1 MIRAERWSNVGG
13 KARSAFTLVELLV
26 VIAIIGVLVALLLP
40 AVQAAREAARRTQ
53 CTNNLKQ
60 LGLAAQNFHDTY
72 GRLPPGYCGTNSFT
86 GPGYSNTQWLGTI
99 PFLLPYVEQ
108 QNIYDQIQTVKDP
121 MQPTSNAQQ
130 NPWPTGSV
138 PVWWGLASDW
148 NAAQTRVN
156 AFLCPSTNPY
166 SSTGGTFALLHTY
179 GLDGS
184 GTLTGAY
191 FGGSNQ
197 IGRTSYLSA
206 SGGLGTIPLSA
217 GASGGWQQFA
227 GAFTNRSMNNLAA
240 VVDGTSN
247 TLAFGEA
254 VGGRFVN
261 GSTQTKQL
269 EYAYSWMG
277 CGGMPSAWNL
287 RGTTGPN
294 FSHNWYQFSSEHP
307 GGVLFVYCDGSVRN
321 ITWQVDRLAFRYVS
335 SMAEGQVVTLNN

>member
-1 MIRAERWSNVGG
+1 MIRAKRWSNVGG

-86 GPGYSNTQWLGTI
+86 GAGYSNTQWLGTI

-108 QNIYDQIQTVKDP
+108 QNIYDLIQTVKDP

-138 PVWWGLASDW
+138 PVWWGLTSDW
-148 NAAQTRVN
+148 NVAQTRVN

-206 SGGLGTIPLSA
+206 SGGLGTIPLSP
-217 GASGGWQQFA
+217 GTSGGWQQFA
-227 GAFTNRSMNNLAA
+227 GAFTNRSVNNLAA

-307 GGVLFVYCDGSVRN
+307 GGVLFAYCDGSVRN
-321 ITWQVDRLAFRYVS
+321 ITWQVDRLVFRYVS